1 MTSTPPIVITATPL
15 ADEGLSVKHD
25 IKIGDWVGAGWQV
38 IGLTDTHLTARHRL
52 DDLATATRPA
62 IELFEIRVRELAAR
76 TASGHI
82 AFTDGVDLAYS
93 AAVWSGLVDSVGD
106 DAVQK
111 ILAKFF
117 GGISKAVSN

>member
-38 IGLTDTHLTARHRL
+38 IELADTHLTARHRL

-62 IELFEIRVRELAAR
+62 IELFEF
-76 TASGHI
+76 ASVNWPPAQLRAHSIYG
-82 AFTDGVDLAYS
+82 
-93 AAVWSGLVDSVGD
+93 WR
-106 DAVQK
+106 
-111 ILAKFF
+111 
-117 GGISKAVSN
+117 